1 MKKQENKNRR
11 NFLLC
16 MGGLLVLIVFA
27 FAGPEGLLR
36 LQDKSRLTG
45 SVSISNTGTDY
56 TVWKEEYETDTV
68 RRLQNLA
75 DGIALGKQYYISE
88 QDYEAATDGEIYSLI
103 DEYILNTEWN
113 YTFQDMGV
121 IPEDYFFKNMD
132 TDHISIKRY
141 ILYDEKLSD
150 GVAIMAYDICMRMKE
165 EEVTGVSIECVVDSE
180 TGTLY
185 AMKVMLED
193 ETEPVTWDDI
203 GADAPY
209 YFITDYMQS
218 YLHDYDSGTYI
229 EIEGEVPYDTN
240 AQIMW
245 DKEAEIEA
253 EAEAKERTAM
263 ENDGGEY
270 TSELEYGE
278 HKLHLIATLLNAAE
292 LITRGAGQGD
302 AKKYLN
308 LVHKRAGLVT
318 EIEPTLDNIIE
329 ERHLEFVGEGKRY
342 WDLIRTG
349 KAASVLVPDAY
360 GYRTNSWSSSKKYL
374 PIPQKEIDAA
384 KGTLVQN
391 NY

>member
-27 FAGPEGLLR
+27 FAGPEGLLQ
-36 LQDKSRLTG
+36 LQDKSRLTR

-56 TVWKEEYETDTV
+56 TVWKEEYETDTM

-75 DGIALGKQYYISE
+75 DGIAAGKQYYISE
-88 QDYEAATDGEIYSLI
+88 QDYEAATDGEIYGLI

-132 TDHISIKRY
+132 TDNISIKRY

-185 AMKVMLED
+185 AMKVVLED

-209 YFITDYMQS
+209 YFITDY
-218 YLHDYDSGTYI
+218 
-229 EIEGEVPYDTN
+229 TN

-253 EAEAKERTAM
+253 EIEAKSQTTM
-263 ENDGGEY
+263 ENDNDEY
-270 TSELEYGE
+270 TCDLEYGE
-278 HKLHLIATLLNAAE
+278 HKLHLTATLLNASEGQLEKGIGYLFGIREIAE
-292 LITRGAGQGD
+292 KIPGFL
-302 AKKYLN
+302 
-308 LVHKRAGLVT
+308 
-318 EIEPTLDNIIE
+318 
-329 ERHLEFVGEGKRY
+329 
-342 WDLIRTG
+342 
-349 KAASVLVPDAY
+349 PD
-360 GYRTNSWSSSKKYL
+360 
-374 PIPQKEIDAA
+374 IQ
-384 KGTLVQN
+384 
-391 NY
+391 